1 MKNESVYIIGAGNH
15 AKIVLST
22 LKACGMCCCGIYD
35 DDKNLWGKTLW
46 SIPILGPVS
55 DMPDSEE
62 TMEILS
68 GDLNVE
74 LPGTKDVLTIH
85 GEGVFVVPAHSAFTM
100 VVESV
105 TDYCCSYAQ

>member
-1 MKNESVYIIGAGNH
+1 MEFQNVTIVKKANVY
-15 AKIVLST
+15 
-22 LKACGMCCCGIYD
+22 YD
-35 DDKNLWGKTLW
+35 GKVISRTVKFNDGTKKTLGF
-46 SIPILGPVS
+46 IQPGTYTFNT
-55 DMPDSEE
+55 DSEE

-68 GDLNVE
+68 GDINVE